1 MTRQIAVV
9 TGASRGIGRALV
21 ERLREREHVVIAIAR
36 SSDDLAGVADHTGA
50 LPYVLDVADP
60 IAVDQVFARILSDVG
75 APDLLV
81 NNAGV
86 SGASG
91 MTWQQSA
98 QDWWRVV
105 EINLR
110 GTHLCTHAVLGA
122 MMSRGSGRIVN
133 VSSGAAYFPAWQAN
147 DGLINSAYM
156 ASKAAIIR
164 FTEAL
169 AGECESSGVK
179 AFSMSPG
186 MVKTEMTAGPFADRW
201 NDADFWTPMD
211 KPVQLVE
218 DVASGLLDGLSGRY
232 LRAGVD
238 DWRALAAQANEVND
252 ADAHVLRL
260 RTL

>member
-1 MTRQIAVV
+1 MTSEIAVV

-21 ERLREREHVVIAIAR
+21 ESFRRRGHAVVAIAR
-36 SSDDLAGVADHTGA
+36 SSDDLAEVAAQTGA

-60 IAVDQVFARILSDVG
+60 IAVEEVFARILSEVG
-75 APDLLV
+75 VPDLLV

-91 MTWQQSA
+91 MTWQHSA

-110 GTHLCTHAVLGA
+110 GTQLCTQVVVQA

-133 VSSGAAYFPAWQAN
+133 VSSGAAYYPAWQDN

-169 AGECESSGVK
+169 AGECETSGVK

-186 MVKTEMTAGPFADRW
+186 MVKTEMTAGAFADHW

-218 DVASGLLDGLSGRY
+218 DVASGMLDGLSGRY

-238 DWRALAAQANEVND
+238 DWRALAAQVNEVNE

>member
-21 ERLREREHVVIAIAR
+21 ERLRQRGHVVVAIAR
-36 SSDDLAGVADHTGA
+36 SSSDLAGVAAQTGA
-50 LPYVLDVADP
+50 LPHVLDVADP
-60 IAVDQVFARILSDVG
+60 LAVEEVFAQMLSEVG
-75 APDLLV
+75 VPDLLV

-91 MTWQQSA
+91 MTWQHSA
-98 QDWWRVV
+98 EDWWRVV

-110 GTHLCTHAVLGA
+110 GTQLCTRAVLEA

-133 VSSGAAYFPAWQAN
+133 VSSGAAYYPAWRDN

-156 ASKAAIIR
+156 ASKAAIVR

-169 AGECESSGVK
+169 AGECANYGVK
-179 AFSMSPG
+179 AFSLSPG
-186 MVKTEMTAGPFADRW
+186 MVKTEMTAGPFADHW
-201 NDADFWTPMD
+201 DDADFWTPMD
-211 KPVQLVE
+211 KGVQLVE
-218 DVASGLLDGLSGRY
+218 DLASGMLDGLSGRY

-238 DWRALAAQANEVND
+238 DWRALAAQVNEVNE

-260 RTL
+260 RTM